1 MYKCYACGK
10 QFQEGERVSN
20 EEIWRQYTLCKRTY
34 KELSELHNCS
44 ISTIQRHLNAVNH
57 DFTPQYPSSAVV
69 LIDTTYFGRTDGVM
83 LFQDAMNGII
93 LQRKYVRYETNAEY
107 LDGLAGMKQHG
118 TEIIAVICD
127 GRKGLLSSITHS
139 PVQMCQFHMQ
149 QIIRRLLTKNPHL
162 IAGRELYDMCR
173 KMKIMGKTTFMMCF
187 ENWCF
192 RWQKFMNERTT
203 LVSGKTTYTHRKLR
217 VARRSILEHLPW
229 LFTYEDCPRLGIPNT
244 SNMLEG
250 TNSQM
255 KRCLRN
261 HNGLTKEHRNMYLDG
276 FLETWKRDSV
286 K

>member
-34 KELSELHNCS
+34 KELPELHNCS

-57 DFTPQYPSSAVV
+57 DFMPQYPSSAVV

-107 LDGLAGMKQHG
+107 LDGLADLKQHG

-127 GRKGLLSSITHS
+127 GRKGLLDSIS
-139 PVQMCQFHMQ
+139 YCPVQMCQFHMQ
-149 QIIRRLLTKNPHL
+149 QIIRRYLTQRPHL
-162 IAGRELYDMCR
+162 IAGRELYGMCR
-173 KMKIMGKTTFMMCF
+173 QMKSLGKMNFTKEFDA
-187 ENWCF
+187 WCDKWDSF
-192 RWQKFMNERTT
+192 LNERTS
-203 LVSGKTTYTHRKLR
+203 LISGKTTYTHRRLR
-217 VARRSILEHLPW
+217 AARRSIVEHLPW
-229 LFTYEDCPRLGIPNT
+229 LFTYEVYPELGIPNT
-244 SNMLEG
+244 TNMLEG
-250 TNSQM
+250 TNSEM

-261 HNGLTKEHRNMYLDG
+261 HNGLTKQHRNKFIDG
-276 FLETWKRDSV
+276 FLETWGRNPEK
-286 K
+286 